1 MGVVT
6 RYGGKRIF
14 GGYYTCLLVGVT
26 QQRKKTLKQE
36 ALDTMGKRK
45 PTNPLPKKHYKSE
58 QDCQNNHFNALDI
71 DQRIQQRE
79 ACIHESY

>member
-26 QQRKKTLKQE
+26 QQRKKNTEAGGFGHDGQE
-36 ALDTMGKRK
+36 EAHKSSPQKAL
-45 PTNPLPKKHYKSE
+45 
-58 QDCQNNHFNALDI
+58 
-71 DQRIQQRE
+71 
-79 ACIHESY
+79 